1 MQYDPGAALR
11 TVRRW
16 IAENVLPST
25 KISGARLVPRV
36 ELERL
41 LAPLSAT
48 IQDDADDGDT
58 AAGKAGGLPCGSS
71 VYLHD
76 PRYAQRGDPIHGKSD
91 ESGVNIAFDS
101 RCKPI

>member
-1 MQYDPGAALR
+1 MTDGAAYLRAGDIARLTGMSLR

-48 IQDDADDGDT
+48 IQGDADDGD
-58 AAGKAGGLPCGSS
+58 K
-71 VYLHD
+71 
-76 PRYAQRGDPIHGKSD
+76 
-91 ESGVNIAFDS
+91 
-101 RCKPI
+101 